1 MSDVEERKLVTA
13 ASWQDLRDV
22 GAPLLPIERDDI
34 AGGVVGRFVGCER
47 YRSGVVLCL
56 SRRKTREVNKLF
68 RSLKE

>member
-1 MSDVEERKLVTA
+1 MEASLSDVEERKLVTA

-47 YRSGVVLCL
+47 YRREEEAVAWCCVCRVG
-56 SRRKTREVNKLF
+56 RRER
-68 RSLKE
+68 